1 METPDME
8 RSLEASSLSSMATSE
23 SEQSLRKNVSILTV
37 YYTLVQNN

>member
-23 SEQSLRKNVSILTV
+23 SEHSLRNVSILTV